1 MQSRWLSVWMLSM
14 ASVVALGGCNNVSE
28 SEETTH
34 AEALPEIV
42 PDLPEVPTL
51 PPPPHPI
58 TYEDE
63 SYSVYGLRNRMRHML
78 DNDVT
83 LTGYIVDIFDPP
95 PCKAKKK
102 DDCPATAAPH
112 LWIADTADENAREN
126 EMIVVG
132 YADNHDQLARARS
145 GRKVTTIDGTRVVP
159 GDLAVGQKIRTRGR
173 YTLISAGG
181 FNSSNGLLEYTS
193 HEKLD

>member
-1 MQSRWLSVWMLSM
+1 MQSRFVSVWVLSM
-14 ASVVALGGCNNVSE
+14 AIVIALGGCDKAQATKE
-28 SEETTH
+28 GAQ

-63 SYSVYGLRNRMRHML
+63 SYSIYGLRNRMRHML
-78 DNDVT
+78 DNDVM
-83 LTGYIVDIFDPP
+83 LTGYIVDIFEPP
-95 PCKAKKK
+95 PCEAKKK
-102 DDCPATAAPH
+102 DDCPPTAAPH
-112 LWIADTADENAREN
+112 LWIADNPDETAREK

-132 YADNHDQLARARS
+132 YADNHEQLEKARR
-145 GRKVTTIDGTRVVP
+145 GRRVTTIDGTRVVP
-159 GDLAVGQKIRTRGR
+159 GSLAVGEKIRARGR

-181 FNSSNGLLEYTS
+181 FNSSNGLLEYAS